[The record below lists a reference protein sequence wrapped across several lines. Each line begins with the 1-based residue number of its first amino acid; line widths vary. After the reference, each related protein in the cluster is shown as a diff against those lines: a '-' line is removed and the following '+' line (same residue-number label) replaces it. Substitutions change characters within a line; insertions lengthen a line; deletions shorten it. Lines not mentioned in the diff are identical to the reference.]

1 MDTERI
7 LLLITLEGIDG
18 TGKST
23 LLSAL
28 REKLSDLDPV
38 FTREPGATWVGE
50 AVRRAVAEQ
59 LDPVTEATLFV
70 ADHAAHLATVIRPAL
85 AEGKLVISDRYSDS
99 RFAYQSVTLEGTIPD
114 PEKWLRA
121 MHDGWSI
128 VPDKTF
134 LLAIPVDD
142 ALARLSGKNGRE
154 HFERRE
160 ILEKVQDRYLGF
172 ARAEPGR
179 FVVVDALLGKVE
191 VADFVA
197 DSIRLTSQWS
207 RSRRRS

>member
-1 MDTERI
+1 M
-7 LLLITLEGIDG
+7 LVLVTLEGIDG

-23 LLSAL
+23 LLDAL
-28 REKLSDLDPV
+28 REKLADLDPV

-70 ADHAAHLATVIRPAL
+70 ADHAAHLATVVRPAL
-85 AEGKLVISDRYSDS
+85 ANKKLVISDRYSDS
-99 RFAYQSVTLEGTIPD
+99 RFAYQSVTLEGIIPD
-114 PEKWLRA
+114 PEGWLRA
-121 MHDGWSI
+121 MHNGWSI

-142 ALARLSGKNGRE
+142 ALARLEGKTGRE

-160 ILEKVQDRYLGF
+160 ILEKVQDRYLAF
-172 ARAEPGR
+172 VRAEPGR
-179 FVVVDALLGKVE
+179 FVVVDALLEKEEIAG
-191 VADFVA
+191 FVA
-197 DSIRLTSQWS
+197 DAIRLTLRSS
-207 RSRRRS
+207 RSRRRP